1 MTVKR
6 LLQEYLPLEISPT
19 LIKESRDQNAGKLM
33 LVGVV
38 QRSNKKNENGRVYT
52 REVLFRETTNYD
64 KIIREGRAIGELDH
78 PETSTI
84 SLEKVS
90 HVIREM
96 WWEGD
101 EVKARI
107 EILPTPSGKIA
118 EALIEGGVTVGISSR
133 GVGSVEKNTMGED
146 VVQPDFQIICWDLV
160 SEPSTSGAY
169 LHTEGK
175 EIREPVSMTMADRI
189 FRALNA
195 IVRR

>member
-6 LLQEYLPLEISPT
+6 LLREYIPLELNPT
-19 LIKESRDQNAGKLM
+19 LIKESRDQNGGKLM

-38 QRSNKKNENGRVYT
+38 QRSNTKNENGRLYT
-52 REVLFRETTNYD
+52 KDVLFRETTNYD
-64 KIIREGRAIGELDH
+64 KIIREGRALGELDH

-107 EILPTPSGKIA
+107 EILPTPAGKIA
-118 EALIEGGVTVGISSR
+118 EALIEGGITIGISSR
-133 GVGSVEKNTMGED
+133 GVGSVEKNFEGLD

-160 SEPSTSGAY
+160 SEPSTNGAY
-169 LHTEGK
+169 LYAEGK
-175 EIREPVSMTMADRI
+175 EFKGSIPMTKADRI
-189 FRALNA
+189 YRALNA

>member
-1 MTVKR
+1 
-6 LLQEYLPLEISPT
+6 
-19 LIKESRDQNAGKLM
+19 M
-33 LVGVV
+33 LTGVV
-38 QRSNKKNENGRVYT
+38 QRANTKNQNKRVYT
-52 REVLFRETTNYD
+52 KEILFRETTNYE
-64 KIIREGRAIGELDH
+64 KVIREGRAIGELDH

-90 HVIREM
+90 HLIREL

-107 EILPTPSGKIA
+107 EVLPTPTGKIA
-118 EALIEGGVTVGISSR
+118 EALLEAGVTIGISSR
-133 GVGSVEKNTMGED
+133 GVGSTEKNFEGLD
-146 VVQPDFQIICWDLV
+146 IVQPDFQIICWDLV

-175 EIREPVSMTMADRI
+175 EILDSPIVTKADRI